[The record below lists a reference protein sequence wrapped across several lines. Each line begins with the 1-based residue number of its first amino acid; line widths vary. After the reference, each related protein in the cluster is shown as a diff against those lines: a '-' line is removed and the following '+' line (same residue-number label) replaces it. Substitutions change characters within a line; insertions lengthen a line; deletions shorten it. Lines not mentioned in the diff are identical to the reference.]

1 MDKFPNLVKMK
12 KVKEKKPVPDT
23 SKSELLELTSE
34 IVSAH
39 VGSSD
44 VASTDLPKLIEEVFS
59 TLNKLA
65 TNGVEKPT
73 EQKSWQQL
81 VMEEHVGYYNKRYG
95 TNYDFDEY
103 YKLVTTEQIEV
114 HYKWKELLG
123 LEPQTQI
130 PPNPQYNSEKF
141 KKHGNEE

>member
-1 MDKFPNLVKMK
+1 MDKFPNLEKMRR
-12 KVKEKKPVPDT
+12 VKEKPVTLDT

-39 VGSSD
+39 VGSSN

-73 EQKSWQQL
+73 ERKSWQQL
-81 VMEEHVGYYNKRYG
+81 VMEEHMEEFNKKHKTYYSFERY
-95 TNYDFDEY
+95 YDDVVNERI
-103 YKLVTTEQIEV
+103 KV
-114 HYKWKELLG
+114 HYDWKQLLG
-123 LEPQTQI
+123 L
-130 PPNPQYNSEKF
+130 ND
-141 KKHGNEE
+141 G

>member
-12 KVKEKKPVPDT
+12 KVKEKQVPDT

-39 VGSSD
+39 VGASNIASSD
-44 VASTDLPKLIEEVFS
+44 VPKLIEEVFS

-81 VMEEHVGYYNKRYG
+81 VMEEHMVEYNKEHETFYSFERY
-95 TNYDFDEY
+95 YDDVVNE
-103 YKLVTTEQIEV
+103 KITV
-114 HYKWKELLG
+114 HYDWKQLLG
-123 LEPQTQI
+123 ME
-130 PPNPQYNSEKF
+130 ND
-141 KKHGNEE
+141 

>member
-1 MDKFPNLVKMK
+1 MDKFPNLEKMK
-12 KVKEKKPVPDT
+12 KVKEKQVPDT

-39 VGSSD
+39 VGSSH

-73 EQKSWQQL
+73 ERKSWQQL
-81 VMEEHVGYYNKRYG
+81 VMEEHMEEFNKEHKTYYSFERY
-95 TNYDFDEY
+95 YDDVVNERI
-103 YKLVTTEQIEV
+103 TV
-114 HYKWKELLG
+114 HYNWKKLLG
-123 LEPQTQI
+123 MKE
-130 PPNPQYNSEKF
+130 
-141 KKHGNEE
+141 